1 MSDLAR
7 KVEDASD
14 HVQVEWSDARA
25 RRVEQLM
32 LRTRTRRARIR
43 AGAAVVAALAI
54 GIGSFSAYKKL
65 RTEPVVA
72 KTTQPPV
79 AIQPLKFADG
89 SVATPLDNESVVEST
104 AVAADRIEVAIVK
117 GAARFEV
124 TKNPQRVFRVVSG
137 NVAVEVLGT
146 AFVVQPVDGGTKVS
160 VEHGRVRVR
169 CNESAIEITDGESSV
184 CPSAVPA
191 PTVAT
196 VVPVPAPSSTPSIAA
211 SSSPWRSLAHDG
223 EYDKAFEAMK
233 TASVKDEPG
242 ELLLAADVAR
252 LSHHAAQAV
261 PHLKRVIEK
270 HSGDPRAALAA
281 FTLGRVQL
289 EELGHPKEAAEAF
302 AKSRALAPGGALA
315 EDALAREV
323 EAWSK
328 SGNAAQAKTRAEE
341 YVEKYPKGIRI
352 RSVKKFGGLE

>member
-7 KVEDASD
+7 KVEQAAD
-14 HVQVEWSDARA
+14 HVNVEWSDTRA
-25 RRVEQLM
+25 RRVEKMM
-32 LRTRTRRARIR
+32 LRTKTRRARMR
-43 AGAAVVAALAI
+43 AGAAALAVLAL
-54 GIGSFSAYKKL
+54 GVGSFSAYKKL
-65 RTEPVVA
+65 KSEPVVA
-72 KTTQPPV
+72 KTAPTPAPV
-79 AIQPLKFADG
+79 APLTFADG
-89 SVATPLDNESVVEST
+89 STATPLDGESVVQST
-104 AVAADRIEVAIVK
+104 SVAADRIEVAIVK

-146 AFVVQPVDGGTKVS
+146 AFTVQPVDGGTKVF

-169 CNESAIEITDGESSV
+169 CNDAPIEIADGESTV
-184 CPSAVPA
+184 CPTATPT
-191 PTVAT
+191 PTVIAT
-196 VVPVPAPSSTPSIAA
+196 VAPSVSAPPPV
-211 SSSPWRSLAHDG
+211 SSASPWRALAHDG
-223 EYDKAFEAMK
+223 DYDKAFEAMK
-233 TASVKDEPG
+233 TATVKDEPG

-289 EELGHPKEAAEAF
+289 EELGHPAEAAEAF
-302 AKSRALAPGGALA
+302 ARARALAPSGALA

-328 SGNAAQAKTRAEE
+328 SGNSAKARARAEE
-341 YVEKYPKGIRI
+341 YVEKYPKGIRV

>member
-1 MSDLAR
+1 MSDVA
-7 KVEDASD
+7 KKIEDASE
-14 HVQVEWSDARA
+14 HVNVQWSESRA
-25 RRVEQLM
+25 RRVEQMM
-32 LRTRTRRARIR
+32 LRTRTRRARVR
-43 AGAAVVAALAI
+43 AGAAALAVLAV
-54 GIGSFSAYKKL
+54 GVGAFGAYKILK
-65 RTEPVVA
+65 TEPVVA
-72 KTTQPPV
+72 STTPAPV
-79 AIQPLKFADG
+79 VAPLKFADG
-89 SVATPLDNESVVEST
+89 SVATPLDSDSVVQST
-104 AVAADRIEVAIVK
+104 SVAADKIEVAIVK

-169 CNESAIEITDGESSV
+169 CNDSAIEITDGESSV
-184 CPSAVPA
+184 CPTTVLAPPPPVVTVAPSTSAPA
-191 PTVAT
+191 P
-196 VVPVPAPSSTPSIAA
+196 VVSAN
-211 SSSPWRSLAHDG
+211 PWRSLAHDG

-233 TASVKDEPG
+233 TASIKDEPG
-242 ELLLAADVAR
+242 ELLAAADVAR

-270 HSGDPRAALAA
+270 HSSDPRAALAA

-302 AKSRALAPGGALA
+302 AKARALAPSGALA

-328 SGNAAQAKTRAEE
+328 SGNSALAKSRAEE
-341 YVEKYPKGIRI
+341 YVAKYPKGIRV